1 MKLTIPHMGLLHIGY
16 ARVLES
22 YGVQLVVPPPPNE
35 EALRLGTR
43 YAPEFACLPFK
54 LNLGNMIQALEQGAT
69 DILMPGGFGP
79 CRFGYYS
86 VIQELILKRLG
97 FSFRMARADDPDSLR
112 DMIATIKEIS
122 GIQSKPEAYRLFF
135 FILEKLAVIDWAQ
148 QKYLALKPRERETGK
163 SDRVLK
169 EALQQIEG
177 CLTYPQLLK
186 TWLKIRRA
194 FFGVS
199 KQNRNLLQVGLV
211 GEIFMLLEPF
221 TNMHIEEK
229 LSRMGVHLS
238 KSVWLSDWLN
248 DRFRFKPFRRNQFQ
262 LAWKWAKNYMEFPA
276 GGESIKSV
284 GKTLYYARKKYDGV
298 IQIMPFTCMPEL
310 VAQTVLSKISQ
321 DCQLP
326 ILTLIYDEHTGPTGL
341 QTRLEAFV
349 DLLYH
354 KRFGTIPHPLQTR
367 H

>member
-1 MKLTIPHMGLLHIGY
+1 MKLTIPHMGLLHVGY

-22 YGVQLVVPPPPNE
+22 YGVELVVPPPPNQ
-35 EALRLGTR
+35 EALQLGTR
-43 YAPEFACLPFK
+43 YSPEFACLPFK
-54 LNLGNMIQALEQGAT
+54 LNLGNMIQALERGAT

-79 CRFGYYS
+79 CRFGYYA

-97 FSFRMARADDPDSLR
+97 FSFRMARADDPDSLNN
-112 DMIATIKEIS
+112 MVTTIKEIS
-122 GIQSKPEAYRLFF
+122 GIQSKREAYRLFF
-135 FILEKLAVIDWAQ
+135 FILEKLAVIDWTLK
-148 QKYLALKPRERETGK
+148 KYLAIKPLEREKGK
-163 SDRVLK
+163 TDQVLK
-169 EALQQIEG
+169 EAIGLIDC
-177 CLTYPQLLK
+177 CLTYPRLLR
-186 TWLKIRRA
+186 TWLKIRRS
-194 FFGVS
+194 FSGIS
-199 KQNRNLLQVGLV
+199 KDRRELLQVGLV

-221 TNMHIEEK
+221 TNMNIEEK

-310 VAQTVLSKISQ
+310 VAQTVLSKISH
-321 DCQLP
+321 DFNLP
-326 ILTLIYDEHTGPTGL
+326 VLTLIYDEHTGPTGL

-354 KRFGTIPHPLQTR
+354 KRFGTLLH
-367 H
+367 

>member
-1 MKLTIPHMGLLHIGY
+1 MGLLHVGY

-22 YGVQLVVPPPPNE
+22 YGVELVVPPPPNQ
-35 EALRLGTR
+35 EALQLGTR
-43 YAPEFACLPFK
+43 YSPEFACLPFK
-54 LNLGNMIQALEQGAT
+54 LNLGNMIQALERGAT

-79 CRFGYYS
+79 CRFGYYA

-97 FSFRMARADDPDSLR
+97 FSFRMARADDPDSLNN
-112 DMIATIKEIS
+112 MVTTIKEIS
-122 GIQSKPEAYRLFF
+122 GIQSKREAYRLFF

-148 QKYLALKPRERETGK
+148 QKYLAIKPLEREKGK
-163 SDRVLK
+163 TDQVLK
-169 EALQQIEG
+169 EAIGLIDR
-177 CLTYPQLLK
+177 CLTYPRLLRI
-186 TWLKIRRA
+186 WLKVRRS
-194 FFGVS
+194 FSGIS
-199 KQNRNLLQVGLV
+199 KDRRELLQVGLV

-229 LSRMGVHLS
+229 LSKMGVKLS

-262 LAWKWAKNYMEFPA
+262 LAWKWARPYMEFPA
-276 GGESIKSV
+276 GGESIKTV
-284 GKTLYYARKKYDGV
+284 GKSLDYARKGYDGV

-310 VAQTVLSKISQ
+310 VAQTALSKISR
-321 DCQLP
+321 DFNLP
-326 ILTLIYDEHTGPTGL
+326 VLTLIYDEHTGPTGL

-354 KRFGTIPHPLQTR
+354 KRFGTLLY
-367 H
+367 

>member
-1 MKLTIPHMGLLHIGY
+1 MKLTIPHMGLLHVGY

-22 YGVQLVVPPPPNE
+22 YGVELVVPPPPNQ
-35 EALRLGTR
+35 EALQLGTR
-43 YAPEFACLPFK
+43 YSPEFACLPFK
-54 LNLGNMIQALEQGAT
+54 LNLGNMIQALERGAT

-79 CRFGYYS
+79 CRFGYYA

-97 FSFRMARADDPDSLR
+97 FSFRMARADDPDSLNN
-112 DMIATIKEIS
+112 MVTTIKEIS
-122 GIQSKPEAYRLFF
+122 GIQSKREAYRLFF

-148 QKYLALKPRERETGK
+148 QKYLAIKPLEREKGK
-163 SDRVLK
+163 TDQVLK
-169 EALQQIEG
+169 EAIGLIDR
-177 CLTYPQLLK
+177 CLTYPRLLRI
-186 TWLKIRRA
+186 WLKVRRS
-194 FFGVS
+194 FSGIS
-199 KQNRNLLQVGLV
+199 KDRRELLQVGLV

-229 LSRMGVHLS
+229 LSKMGVKLS

-262 LAWKWAKNYMEFPA
+262 LAWKWARPYMEFPA
-276 GGESIKSV
+276 GGESIKTV
-284 GKTLYYARKKYDGV
+284 GKSLDYARKGYDGV

-310 VAQTVLSKISQ
+310 VAQTALSKISR
-321 DCQLP
+321 DFNLP
-326 ILTLIYDEHTGPTGL
+326 VLTLIYDEHTGPTGL

-354 KRFGTIPHPLQTR
+354 KRFGTLLY
-367 H
+367 